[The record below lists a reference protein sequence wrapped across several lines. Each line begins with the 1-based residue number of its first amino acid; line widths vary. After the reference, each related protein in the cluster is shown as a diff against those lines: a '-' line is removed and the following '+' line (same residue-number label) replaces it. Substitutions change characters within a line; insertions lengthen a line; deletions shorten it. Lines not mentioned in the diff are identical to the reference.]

1 MLWRGRA
8 AHRRMDDDVELGEY
22 EDEGDQE
29 VIGVG
34 IGSSYFPC
42 FLTPRFPYFD

>member
-1 MLWRGRA
+1 
-8 AHRRMDDDVELGEY
+8 MDDDVELGEY

-34 IGSSYFPC
+34 IGSSISIGVG
-42 FLTPRFPYFD
+42 